1 MVYNRRTA
9 TIKVKSNID
18 NLIKTNEK
26 GGLGDRV
33 TAQVMENGSNIYK
46 SLDEE
51 MLYLR
56 LISLLPNL
64 ESLCHNSIQ

>member
-1 MVYNRRTA
+1 MSRRTA

-26 GGLGDRV
+26 RGLGDRA
-33 TAQVMENGSNIYK
+33 TAQVMENCSNIYK

-51 MLYLR
+51 ILYLR

-64 ESLCHNSIQ
+64 ESLRHGSIQ